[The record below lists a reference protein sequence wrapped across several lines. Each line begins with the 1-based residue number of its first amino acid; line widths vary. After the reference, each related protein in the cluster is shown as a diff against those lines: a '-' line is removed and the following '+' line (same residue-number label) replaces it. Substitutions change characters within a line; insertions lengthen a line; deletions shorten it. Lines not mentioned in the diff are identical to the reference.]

1 MCSSISLQT
10 DSHPDIPYQ
19 ITYPLPLIFSSELC
33 YKSSPIFLS
42 DSLSLPNLASI
53 SQFKPSYAFAEEAEI
68 ALSEQYDRKVKEF
81 YEDEQDCVRA
91 ARAGEPDPQP
101 PDHQSQ

>member
-1 MCSSISLQT
+1 MTFSSVSCQT

-19 ITYPLPLIFSSELC
+19 ITYPLPPIFSSELC
-33 YKSSPIFLS
+33 YKSRPIFLS
-42 DSLSLPNLASI
+42 DSLPNLASI

-68 ALSEQYDRKVKEF
+68 ALSEQYDRQVKEF
-81 YEDEQDCVRA
+81 YEDERDRVRA